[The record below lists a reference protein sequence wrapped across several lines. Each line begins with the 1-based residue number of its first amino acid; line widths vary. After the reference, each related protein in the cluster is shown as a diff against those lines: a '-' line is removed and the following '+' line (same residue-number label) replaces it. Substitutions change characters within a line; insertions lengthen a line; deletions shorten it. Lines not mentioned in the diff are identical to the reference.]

1 MHRQQPDFR
10 HSYYGPKRKT
20 KPRRTFK
27 KFLVTAKVIALLIL
41 IIFIAR
47 SFLSLQS
54 KIKSVSASPKVAA
67 KAPAAINQTLMTS
80 QINQVISGSNLEIG
94 VSVIDITTGVRY
106 DYGLGDTQY
115 IAAST
120 TKLLS
125 AALFLHDVEQGQASL
140 NQPLGGSTAQT
151 EMRKMITISD
161 DNAWLDFNTLLGH
174 PALNA
179 YAQSLGMNSY
189 DPDNNT
195 ITPDDLAVFL
205 ARLYQG
211 KLLNSQ
217 HTSLLLGYMS
227 NADYPQYIGG
237 VIPSGVKFYHK
248 IGYLNDR
255 IMDAAIIDNGKRPY
269 VLVIFTK
276 NPSGAAYYN
285 QSTGRQVFHTITT
298 TTLNTFSS

>member
-1 MHRQQPDFR
+1 MYTQRPDFR
-10 HSYYGPKRKT
+10 HNYYSPKRKT
-20 KPRRTFK
+20 RSRRTFK
-27 KFLVTAKVIALLIL
+27 KFLVVAKVVALLI
-41 IIFIAR
+41 FIVFVAR

-54 KIKSVSASPKVAA
+54 KVKGVSAASTVAA

-140 NQPLGGSTAQT
+140 NQPLGCSTAQT
-151 EMRKMITISD
+151 EMRKMIKISD

-195 ITPDDLAVFL
+195 ITPDDLALLL

-211 KLLNSQ
+211 KLLHSQ

-276 NPSGAAYYN
+276 NPSGAYYN
-285 QSTGRQVFHTITT
+285 QSTGQQVFHSITT

>member
-140 NQPLGGSTAQT
+140 NQPLGCSTAQT
-151 EMRKMITISD
+151 EMRKMIKISD

-195 ITPDDLAVFL
+195 ITPDDLALLL

-211 KLLNSQ
+211 KLLHSQ

-276 NPSGAAYYN
+276 NPSGAYYN
-285 QSTGRQVFHTITT
+285 QSTGQQVFHSITT